1 MNPFEWKAFESA
13 DVHFALWWIFT
24 LTASWF
30 LAKEPSFMLGRL
42 HSLFNF
48 RIFLQ
53 AMRHKSNDAG
63 VLTTGWSLIGIGALG
78 LLLMDT
84 SPVHDLFFILL
95 PNELRILP
103 IMIFLWTIGIW
114 AAFVVWFWWIKLLAW
129 VADFPESALWLKSS
143 IFLVF
148 HVWLPLL
155 LGLALITRYGSPQ
168 WVLAAALL
176 SGILVMITFGFR
188 WIRLLR
194 LAFEYTRD
202 HLLLM
207 IFYICTFEIIP
218 VLVFALNI
226 KHG

>member
-30 LAKEPSFMLGRL
+30 LAKEPSFMLSRL

-84 SPVHDLFFILL
+84 SPVHDLFHTSSKRVENF
-95 PNELRILP
+95 
-103 IMIFLWTIGIW
+103 TYH
-114 AAFVVWFWWIKLLAW
+114 
-129 VADFPESALWLKSS
+129 DFPLDNW
-143 IFLVF
+143 
-148 HVWLPLL
+148 H
-155 LGLALITRYGSPQ
+155 LGGLCG
-168 WVLAAALL
+168 
-176 SGILVMITFGFR
+176 M
-188 WIRLLR
+188 
-194 LAFEYTRD
+194 
-202 HLLLM
+202 
-207 IFYICTFEIIP
+207 
-218 VLVFALNI
+218 VLVDKVVGL
-226 KHG
+226 GC